1 MLLPLLGMFAQGEV
15 QIGPG
20 GGEQRFRVDGVGFV
34 PVPLPYPQMPF
45 RLRHWRWGGCRFVS
59 VRGGHSHGRR
69 GPPLPLS
76 LLNHHS
82 TTLPSFL
89 KINIV
94 L

>member
-45 RLRHWRWGGCRFVS
+45 RLRHWRWGEEE
-59 VRGGHSHGRR
+59 GGAAAGED
-69 GPPLPLS
+69 GDKM
-76 LLNHHS
+76 NCFY
-82 TTLPSFL
+82 PSCC
-89 KINIV
+89 
-94 L
+94 